1 MVFAS
6 AMDVDISGMRSKYY
20 IIIGVTLLLLSCC
33 NSNGG
38 KNEISIDGG
47 HWIGIDTATVYEKQ
61 HYEDSIRIKESVKE
75 STISIAPSSS
85 SPRDEYHKHDNMRGF
100 DPALEDDMDD
110 NGMTRYMEVNDDEG
124 WN

>member
-1 MVFAS
+1 MPVLGFGVFQVADPKVCEES
-6 AMDVDISGMRSKYY
+6 VLTAIRQGYR
-20 IIIGVTLLLLSCC
+20 L
-33 NSNGG
+33 
-38 KNEISIDGG
+38 
-47 HWIGIDTATVYEKQ
+47 IDTAAVYEKQ

-124 WN
+124 WD